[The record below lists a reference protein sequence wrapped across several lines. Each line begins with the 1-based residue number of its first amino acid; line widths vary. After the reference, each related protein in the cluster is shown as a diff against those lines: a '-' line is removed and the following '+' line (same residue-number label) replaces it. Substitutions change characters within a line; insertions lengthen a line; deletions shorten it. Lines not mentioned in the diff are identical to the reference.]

1 MLTKKMF
8 ELKVFNKME
17 KTLRFITDFGQH
29 EWIILIIIFFIKIF
43 FYDTNIVVIKVLI
56 YH

>member
-1 MLTKKMF
+1 MF

-17 KTLRFITDFGQH
+17 KTLRFITHFGQH

-56 YH
+56 FY

>member
-1 MLTKKMF
+1 MF

-17 KTLRFITDFGQH
+17 KTLRFITDFVQH

>member
-1 MLTKKMF
+1 MF

-17 KTLRFITDFGQH
+17 KTLRFITHFGQH

-43 FYDTNIVVIKVLI
+43 FYNTNIVVIKILI